1 MRDEDW
7 SSFLANGKP
16 AVLGIARLHPEL
28 CRTLGTSTDLVS
40 LRHDYALKIARKH
53 GLEPRDFALLPVTIA
68 LGRAVCDRE
77 RHLTFFHY
85 DAVSFESWFQ
95 ASIKRNIAGDEI
107 WVATFHRQRARE
119 VERQCMRYGVLWP

>member
-1 MRDEDW
+1 MITRSRSHASMGW
-7 SSFLANGKP
+7 SL
-16 AVLGIARLHPEL
+16 V
-28 CRTLGTSTDLVS
+28 TSPS
-40 LRHDYALKIARKH
+40 Y
-53 GLEPRDFALLPVTIA
+53 PVMIA

-77 RHLTFFHY
+77 RHLTFFYY

-107 WVATFHRQRARE
+107 WVVTFHRQRARE